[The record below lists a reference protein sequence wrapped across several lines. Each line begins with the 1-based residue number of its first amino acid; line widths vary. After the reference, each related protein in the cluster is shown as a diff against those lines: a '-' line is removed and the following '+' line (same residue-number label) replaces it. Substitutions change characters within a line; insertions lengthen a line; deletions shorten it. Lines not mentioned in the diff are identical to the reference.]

1 MFAQLQLGVLEL
13 IAAEGPNGRFIPSD
27 PKEMWWA
34 IAAFAVIFYFIA
46 TKGFPLINKA
56 LTEGQEAA
64 VADATA
70 AEAAIAASRAKIA
83 EATAQL
89 GDANAESEQ
98 IIAEAHETAKQLRV
112 DSAARTQQLVNDMWA
127 KAQSDVESMK
137 VQATSDIQAEVAAQ
151 AVGAAEQVVR
161 ASLDD
166 AGHSAL
172 VENYIANLG
181 ASV

>member
-1 MFAQLQLGVLEL
+1 MLTQIQI

-56 LTEGQEAA
+56 LTKGQEAA
-64 VADATA
+64 VAEATA
-70 AEAAIAASRAKIA
+70 AEAQVAASRAKIA
-83 EATAQL
+83 EATAEL
-89 GDANAESEQ
+89 GDANAQSEQ
-98 IIAEAHETAKQLRV
+98 IIADAQETAKQLRV
-112 DSAARTQQLVNDMWA
+112 DSVARTQQLVDDMWA

-137 VQATSDIQAEVAAQ
+137 VQAQADMQSEVAAQ
-151 AVGAAEQVVR
+151 AVGAAEQVIR

-166 AGHSAL
+166 AGQAAL
-172 VENYIANLG
+172 VDNYIARLTQ
-181 ASV
+181 

>member
-1 MFAQLQLGVLEL
+1 MLTQLQV

-27 PKEMWWA
+27 PKELWWA

-46 TKGFPLINKA
+46 TKGFPLIGKA
-56 LTEGQEAA
+56 LTEGQDAA

-89 GDANAESEQ
+89 GDVNAESDRIMADAQ
-98 IIAEAHETAKQLRV
+98 ETAKQLRV
-112 DSAARTQQLVNDMWA
+112 DSTSRTQQLVNDMWA

-137 VQATSDIQAEVAAQ
+137 TQATADVQAEVASQ
-151 AVGAAEQVVR
+151 AVGAAERVVR

-166 AGHSAL
+166 AGQAAL
-172 VENYIANLG
+172 VDNYISRLG
-181 ASV
+181 VS